1 MAFDPALLSPGQR
14 YVPGILGGLGP
25 LAHVEF
31 ERRIIA
37 RSHLRGAR
45 GDREHPV
52 WLVANAASTPERT
65 RALLAGGE
73 SPLPH
78 LTAFAQLLERAGADA
93 LFVPCNTA
101 HAYHAE
107 VQRALRIPWVHLMEI
122 VAEAIREAHPAGT
135 GVGLLATDGT
145 LAAGLYHR
153 ALEARGLVPVAP
165 ALGSPIQARVRAA
178 TSDPETGIKATGDAV
193 SRTAREH
200 LAAAAGWC
208 VEHGA
213 RVVVPA
219 CTEISVG
226 LTAEVFDAA
235 PLVDP
240 LTVAADVALDV
251 AYGSREPG
259 EFHVRPSAVGCQPS
273 ERAAPPADG

>member
-1 MAFDPALLSPGQR
+1 MAFDPAFLSPGQR
-14 YVPGILGGLGP
+14 CVPGILGGLGP

-31 ERRIIA
+31 ERRLLA
-37 RSHLRGAR
+37 RNHLRGAR

-52 WLVANAASTPERT
+52 WLLANAASTPERT
-65 RALLAGGE
+65 RALLENGE
-73 SPLPH
+73 SPLRH
-78 LTAFAQLLERAGADA
+78 LTAFAKLLERAGADA

-107 VQRALRIPWVHLMEI
+107 VQRVLRIPWVHLMEI
-122 VAEAIREAHPAGT
+122 VAEAIRAAHPAGT
-135 GVGLLATDGT
+135 GVGLLATDGI
-145 LAAGLYHR
+145 LATGLYHR
-153 ALEARGLVPVAP
+153 ALESRGLVPVAP
-165 ALGSPIQARVRAA
+165 ALGSPTQARVRSA

-200 LAAAAGWC
+200 LVAAAGWC

-240 LTVAADVALDV
+240 LTVAAELALDI
-251 AYGSREPG
+251 AYGSRTP
-259 EFHVRPSAVGCQPS
+259 
-273 ERAAPPADG
+273 